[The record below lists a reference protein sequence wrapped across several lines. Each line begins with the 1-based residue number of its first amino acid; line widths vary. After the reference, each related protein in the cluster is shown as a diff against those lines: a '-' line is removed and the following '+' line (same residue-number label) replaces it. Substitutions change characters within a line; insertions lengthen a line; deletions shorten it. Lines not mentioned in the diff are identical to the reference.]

1 MQWIKKHKRHIII
14 LLITAV
20 FAIFL
25 YRYNQIER
33 IGLYD
38 TEGKTFE
45 KARVVEILQ
54 DNETESGNQI
64 GNQVVSLELLSGDY
78 RGNTVEAVS
87 SSSYLC
93 GAHCEPGMRVI
104 AEVNES
110 DDSLYVTVYSYDR
123 TWMLYAIVLLFLI
136 TLCVIGG
143 KQGFH
148 SAVALVFT
156 FVCIVFL
163 FLPMI
168 YRGISPIFAA
178 IVVAVLTTFVTMYL
192 IGGISSKSVTSM
204 IGTVAGVGISG
215 ILAVL
220 FGRLTQISGYNV
232 AEIEQL
238 EYVGQMTDVKIG
250 ELLYAGILI
259 STLGAVMDVAMSVA
273 STINEIHYRNPDL
286 SRKELFTSGIRVG
299 KDMMGTMSNT
309 LILAFTGS
317 SINTLVFMYVY
328 NYTAVQITNMYSI
341 GIEVI
346 QGIASTMGVIL
357 TVPLVSAIC
366 AWHLK
371 LKKRGERAVRLSEE
385 IGQAQS
391 SEQKDNKAQEEGMA

>member
-1 MQWIKKHKRHIII
+1 MQKLLKHKRHLII
-14 LLITAV
+14 LLITV
-20 FAIFL
+20 LFALFL
-25 YRYNQIER
+25 YRYNQIDR
-33 IGLYD
+33 VGLYD

-45 KARVVEILQ
+45 KAEVVDIIK

-64 GNQVVSLELLSGDY
+64 GDQVVSLKLLSGDY
-78 RGNTVEAVS
+78 KGNTVEAVS
-87 SSSYLC
+87 SSSYLY
-93 GAHCEPGMRVI
+93 GAHCEVGMRVI

-110 DDSLYVTVYSYDR
+110 DDSLYVTVYSQDR

-136 TLCVIGG
+136 TLCIIGG
-143 KQGFH
+143 RQGLN

-178 IVVAVLTTFVTMYL
+178 VVVAVLTTFVTMYL
-192 IGGISSKSVTSM
+192 IGGLSGKSVTSM
-204 IGTVAGVGISG
+204 IGTVAGVGISAV
-215 ILAVL
+215 LAVL
-220 FGRLTQISGYNV
+220 FGRLTGISGYNV
-232 AEIEQL
+232 SDIEQL
-238 EYVGQMTDVKIG
+238 EYVGQMTDVRIG

-259 STLGAVMDVAMSVA
+259 SALGAVMDVAMSVA
-273 STINEIHYRNPDL
+273 STISEIHYRNPEL

-328 NYTAVQITNMYSI
+328 GYTSTQITNMYSI

-346 QGIASTMGVIL
+346 QGISSTIGVIL
-357 TVPLVSAIC
+357 TVPIVSVIC

-371 LKKRGERAVRLSEE
+371 TKKRDQNES
-385 IGQAQS
+385 GQVQ
-391 SEQKDNKAQEEGMA
+391 DRV

>member
-1 MQWIKKHKRHIII
+1 MQWIKKHRRHLII
-14 LLITAV
+14 LVVTAL
-20 FAIFL
+20 FAVFL

-45 KARVVEILQ
+45 KARVVEILK
-54 DNETESGNQI
+54 DNVTESGNQI
-64 GNQVVSLELLSGDY
+64 GNQTVMLELLTGDY
-78 RGNTVEAVS
+78 KGNTVEAVS
-87 SSSYLC
+87 SSSYLY
-93 GAHCEPGMRVI
+93 GAHCEEGMRVI

-110 DDSLYVTVYSYDR
+110 DASLYVTVYSYDR
-123 TWMLYAIVLLFLI
+123 TWMLYAIVALFLV
-136 TLCVIGG
+136 TLCIIGG
-143 KQGFH
+143 RQGFN

-168 YRGISPIFAA
+168 YRGVSPILAA
-178 IVVAVLTTFVTMYL
+178 VAVAVLTTFVTMYL

-204 IGTVAGVGISG
+204 IGTVAGVGISAV
-215 ILAVL
+215 LAVI
-220 FGRLTQISGYNV
+220 FGRLTGISGYNV
-232 AEIEQL
+232 SDIEQL
-238 EYVGQMTDVKIG
+238 QYVGQMTDVKIG

-273 STINEIHYRNPDL
+273 STINEIHFRNPDL

-328 NYTAVQITNMYSI
+328 GYSARQITNMYSI
-341 GIEVI
+341 GIEII

-357 TVPLVSAIC
+357 TVPLVSVIC

-371 LKKRGERAVRLSEE
+371 VERPKQGAPAEKKDGKTAVRKKVLESV
-385 IGQAQS
+385 
-391 SEQKDNKAQEEGMA
+391 

>member
-1 MQWIKKHKRHIII
+1 MNWIKKHRRHLVI
-14 LLITAV
+14 LFITAV
-20 FAIFL
+20 FAVFL
-25 YRYNQIER
+25 YQYNQIER
-33 IGLYD
+33 VGLYD

-45 KARVVEILQ
+45 RARVVEILK
-54 DNETESGNQI
+54 DNTTESGNQI
-64 GNQVVSLELLSGDY
+64 GNQTVTLELLTGDY

-87 SSSYLC
+87 SSSYLY
-93 GAHCEPGMRVI
+93 GAHCEVGMRVI

-110 DDSLYVTVYSYDR
+110 NDSLYVTVFSYDR

-143 KQGFH
+143 KQGFN

-168 YRGISPIFAA
+168 YRGISPILAA
-178 IVVAVLTTFVTMYL
+178 VVVAVLTTFVTMYL

-204 IGTVAGVGISG
+204 IGTIAGVGISA
-215 ILAVL
+215 ILAVV
-220 FGRLTQISGYNV
+220 FGNLTQISGYNV
-232 AEIEQL
+232 SDIEQL
-238 EYVGQMTDVKIG
+238 EYVGMMTDVRIG

-259 STLGAVMDVAMSVA
+259 SALGAVMDVAMSVA
-273 STINEIHYRNPDL
+273 STINEIHFRNPDL

-328 NYTAVQITNMYSI
+328 GYTATQIMNMYSI
-341 GIEVI
+341 GIEII

-357 TVPLVSAIC
+357 TVPIVSVIC

-371 LKKRGERAVRLSEE
+371 RGTRSSNAVRQTDCADA
-385 IGQAQS
+385 GKQS
-391 SEQKDNKAQEEGMA
+391 SIPL

>member
-1 MQWIKKHKRHIII
+1 MQKLLKHKRQLII
-14 LLITAV
+14 LLITV
-20 FAIFL
+20 LFALFL
-25 YRYNQIER
+25 YRYNQIDR
-33 IGLYD
+33 VGLYD

-45 KARVVEILQ
+45 KAEVVDIIR

-64 GNQVVSLELLSGDY
+64 GDQVVSLKLLSGDY
-78 RGNTVEAVS
+78 KGNTVEAVS
-87 SSSYLC
+87 SSSYLY
-93 GAHCEPGMRVI
+93 GAHCEVGMRVI

-110 DDSLYVTVYSYDR
+110 DDSLYVTVYSQDR

-136 TLCVIGG
+136 TLCIIGG
-143 KQGFH
+143 RQGLN

-178 IVVAVLTTFVTMYL
+178 VVVAVLTTFVTMYL
-192 IGGISSKSVTSM
+192 IGGLSSKSVTSM
-204 IGTVAGVGISG
+204 IGTVAGVGISAV
-215 ILAVL
+215 LAVL
-220 FGRLTQISGYNV
+220 FGRLTGISGYNV
-232 AEIEQL
+232 SDIEQL
-238 EYVGQMTDVKIG
+238 EYVGQMTDVRIG

-259 STLGAVMDVAMSVA
+259 SALGAVMDVAMSVA
-273 STINEIHYRNPDL
+273 STISEIHYRNPEL

-328 NYTAVQITNMYSI
+328 GYTSTQITNMYSI

-346 QGIASTMGVIL
+346 QGISSTMGVIL
-357 TVPLVSAIC
+357 TVPIVSVIC

-371 LKKRGERAVRLSEE
+371 ARKK
-385 IGQAQS
+385 
-391 SEQKDNKAQEEGMA
+391 

>member
-1 MQWIKKHKRHIII
+1 MQKLLKHKRHLII
-14 LLITAV
+14 LLITV
-20 FAIFL
+20 LFALFL
-25 YRYNQIER
+25 YRYNQIDR
-33 IGLYD
+33 VGLYD

-45 KARVVEILQ
+45 KAEVVDIIK

-64 GNQVVSLELLSGDY
+64 GDQVVSLKLLSGDY
-78 RGNTVEAVS
+78 KGNTVEAVS
-87 SSSYLC
+87 SSSYLY
-93 GAHCEPGMRVI
+93 GAHCEVGMRVI

-110 DDSLYVTVYSYDR
+110 DDSLYVTVYSQDR

-136 TLCVIGG
+136 TLCIIGG
-143 KQGFH
+143 RQGLN

-178 IVVAVLTTFVTMYL
+178 VVAAVLTTFVTMYL
-192 IGGISSKSVTSM
+192 IGGLSGKSVTSM
-204 IGTVAGVGISG
+204 IGTVAGVGISAV
-215 ILAVL
+215 LAVL
-220 FGRLTQISGYNV
+220 FGRLTGISGYNV
-232 AEIEQL
+232 SDIEQL
-238 EYVGQMTDVKIG
+238 EYVGQMTDVRIG

-259 STLGAVMDVAMSVA
+259 SALGAVMDVAMSVA
-273 STINEIHYRNPDL
+273 STISEIHYRNPEL

-328 NYTAVQITNMYSI
+328 GYTSTQITNMYSI

-346 QGIASTMGVIL
+346 QGISSTMGVIL
-357 TVPLVSAIC
+357 TVPIVSVIC

-371 LKKRGERAVRLSEE
+371 TKKRDQNES
-385 IGQAQS
+385 GQVQ
-391 SEQKDNKAQEEGMA
+391 DRV

>member
-1 MQWIKKHKRHIII
+1 MQYIRKHKRQIIV
-14 LLITAV
+14 LLLTVI
-20 FAIFL
+20 FALFL
-25 YRYNQIER
+25 YKYNQIDR
-33 IGLYD
+33 IGLYE
-38 TEGKTFE
+38 TEGKTFQ
-45 KARVVEILQ
+45 KAKVVEILQ
-54 DNETESGNQI
+54 DNETESGSRI

-78 RGNTVEAVS
+78 KGNTVEAVS
-87 SSSYLC
+87 SSSYLY

-123 TWMLYAIVLLFLI
+123 SWILYAIVALFLV

-143 KQGFH
+143 KQGFY

-168 YRGISPIFAA
+168 YRGISPVFAA

-192 IGGISSKSVTSM
+192 IAGISGKSVTAM
-204 IGTVAGVGISG
+204 AGTVAGVVISG
-215 ILAVL
+215 LLAVL
-220 FGRLTQISGYNV
+220 FGKLTQISGYNV
-232 AEIEQL
+232 SDIEQL
-238 EYVGQMTDVKIG
+238 EYVGQMTNVRIG

-273 STINEIHYRNPDL
+273 STINEIHFRNPDL

-309 LILAFTGS
+309 LILAFTGT

-328 NYTAVQITNMYSI
+328 NYTASQIINMYSI

-357 TVPLVSAIC
+357 TVPFVSVIC

-371 LKKRGERAVRLSEE
+371 H
-385 IGQAQS
+385 
-391 SEQKDNKAQEEGMA
+391 KAESL

>member
-1 MQWIKKHKRHIII
+1 MHILRRHKRHLII
-14 LLITAV
+14 LLITVLFAV
-20 FAIFL
+20 FLI
-25 YRYNQIER
+25 RYNQIDR
-33 IGLYD
+33 VGLYD

-45 KARVVEILQ
+45 KARVVDIVE

-64 GNQVVSLELLSGDY
+64 GNQIVSLELLTGDY
-78 RGNTVEAVS
+78 KGNTVEAVS
-87 SSSYLC
+87 SSSYLY
-93 GAHCEPGMRVI
+93 GAHCEVGMRVI

-110 DDSLYVTVYSYDR
+110 DDSLYVTVFSQDR
-123 TWMLYAIVLLFLI
+123 TWILYAIVFLFLV

-143 KQGFH
+143 RQGLN
-148 SAVALVFT
+148 SAIALVFT

-168 YRGISPIFAA
+168 YRGISPVLAA
-178 IVVAVLTTFVTMYL
+178 AAVAVLTTFVTMYL
-192 IGGISSKSVTSM
+192 IGGLSSKSITSM
-204 IGTVAGVGISG
+204 IGTVAGVGISAV
-215 ILAVL
+215 LAVV
-220 FGRLTQISGYNV
+220 FGKIAGISGYNV
-232 AEIEQL
+232 SDIEQL
-238 EYVGQMTDVKIG
+238 EYVGQMTNVRIG

-259 STLGAVMDVAMSVA
+259 SALGAVMDVAMSVA
-273 STINEIHYRNPDL
+273 STISEIHFRNPQL

-328 NYTAVQITNMYSI
+328 GYGIVQITNMYSI
-341 GIEVI
+341 GIEII

-357 TVPLVSAIC
+357 TVPIVSVIS

-371 LKKRGERAVRLSEE
+371 WKKEAKER
-385 IGQAQS
+385 
-391 SEQKDNKAQEEGMA
+391 K

>member
-1 MQWIKKHKRHIII
+1 MQKLLKHKRHLII
-14 LLITAV
+14 LLITAL
-20 FAIFL
+20 FALFL
-25 YRYNQIER
+25 YRYNQIDR
-33 IGLYD
+33 VGLYD

-45 KARVVEILQ
+45 KAEVVDIIK

-64 GNQVVSLELLSGDY
+64 GDQVVSLKLLSGDY
-78 RGNTVEAVS
+78 KGNTVEAVS
-87 SSSYLC
+87 SSSYLY
-93 GAHCEPGMRVI
+93 GAHCEVGMRVI

-110 DDSLYVTVYSYDR
+110 DDSLYVTVYSQDR

-136 TLCVIGG
+136 TLCIIGG
-143 KQGFH
+143 RQGLN

-178 IVVAVLTTFVTMYL
+178 VVVAVLTTFVTMYL
-192 IGGISSKSVTSM
+192 IGGLSSKSVTSM
-204 IGTVAGVGISG
+204 IGTVAGVGISAV
-215 ILAVL
+215 LAVL
-220 FGRLTQISGYNV
+220 FGRLTGISGYNV
-232 AEIEQL
+232 SDIEQL
-238 EYVGQMTDVKIG
+238 EYVGQMTDVRIG

-259 STLGAVMDVAMSVA
+259 SALGAVMDVAMSVA
-273 STINEIHYRNPDL
+273 STISEIHYRNPEL

-328 NYTAVQITNMYSI
+328 GYTSTQITNMYSI

-346 QGIASTMGVIL
+346 QGISSTMGLIL
-357 TVPLVSAIC
+357 TVPIVSVIC

-371 LKKRGERAVRLSEE
+371 TKKRDQNES
-385 IGQAQS
+385 GQVQ
-391 SEQKDNKAQEEGMA
+391 DRV

>member
-1 MQWIKKHKRHIII
+1 MQKLLKHKRHLII
-14 LLITAV
+14 LLITV
-20 FAIFL
+20 LFALFL
-25 YRYNQIER
+25 YRYNQIDR
-33 IGLYD
+33 VGLYD

-45 KARVVEILQ
+45 KAEVVDIIK

-64 GNQVVSLELLSGDY
+64 GDQVVSLKLLSGDY
-78 RGNTVEAVS
+78 KGNTVEAVS
-87 SSSYLC
+87 SSSYLY
-93 GAHCEPGMRVI
+93 GAHCEVGMRVI

-110 DDSLYVTVYSYDR
+110 DDSLYVTVYSQDR

-136 TLCVIGG
+136 TLCIIGG
-143 KQGFH
+143 RQGLN

-178 IVVAVLTTFVTMYL
+178 VVVAVLTTFVTMYL
-192 IGGISSKSVTSM
+192 IGGLSSKSVTSM
-204 IGTVAGVGISG
+204 IGTVAGVGISAV
-215 ILAVL
+215 LAVL
-220 FGRLTQISGYNV
+220 FGRLTGISGYNV
-232 AEIEQL
+232 SDIEQL
-238 EYVGQMTDVKIG
+238 EYVGQMTDVRIG

-259 STLGAVMDVAMSVA
+259 SALGAVMDVAMSVA
-273 STINEIHYRNPDL
+273 STISEIHYRNPEL

-317 SINTLVFMYVY
+317 SINTLVFMYAY
-328 NYTAVQITNMYSI
+328 GYTSTQITNMYSI

-346 QGIASTMGVIL
+346 QGISSTMGVIL
-357 TVPLVSAIC
+357 TVPIVSVIC

-371 LKKRGERAVRLSEE
+371 TKKRDQNES
-385 IGQAQS
+385 GQVQ
-391 SEQKDNKAQEEGMA
+391 DRV

>member
-1 MQWIKKHKRHIII
+1 MRKLLKHKRQLII
-14 LLITAV
+14 LLITV
-20 FAIFL
+20 LFALFL
-25 YRYNQIER
+25 YRYNQIDR

-45 KARVVEILQ
+45 KAEVVDIIR

-64 GNQVVSLELLSGDY
+64 GDQVVSLKLLSGDY
-78 RGNTVEAVS
+78 KGNTVEAVS
-87 SSSYLC
+87 SSSYLY
-93 GAHCEPGMRVI
+93 GAHCEVGMRVI

-110 DDSLYVTVYSYDR
+110 DDSLYVTVYSQDR

-136 TLCVIGG
+136 TLCIIGG
-143 KQGFH
+143 RQGFN

-168 YRGISPIFAA
+168 YRGISPVFAA
-178 IVVAVLTTFVTMYL
+178 VVVAVLTTFVTMYL
-192 IGGISSKSVTSM
+192 IGGLSSKSVTSM
-204 IGTVAGVGISG
+204 IGTVAGVGISAV
-215 ILAVL
+215 LAVL
-220 FGRLTQISGYNV
+220 FGKLTGISGYNV
-232 AEIEQL
+232 SDIEQL
-238 EYVGQMTDVKIG
+238 EYVGQMTDVRIG

-259 STLGAVMDVAMSVA
+259 SALGAVMDVAMSVA
-273 STINEIHYRNPDL
+273 STISEIHYRNPEL

-328 NYTAVQITNMYSI
+328 GYSATQITNMYSI

-346 QGIASTMGVIL
+346 QGISSTMGVIL
-357 TVPLVSAIC
+357 TVPIVSVIC

-371 LKKRGERAVRLSEE
+371 AKKRGQKES
-385 IGQAQS
+385 GQL
-391 SEQKDNKAQEEGMA
+391 QESV

>member
-1 MQWIKKHKRHIII
+1 MQKLLKHKRHLII
-14 LLITAV
+14 LLITAL
-20 FAIFL
+20 FALFL
-25 YRYNQIER
+25 YRYNQIDR
-33 IGLYD
+33 VGLYD

-45 KARVVEILQ
+45 KAEVVDIIK

-64 GNQVVSLELLSGDY
+64 GDQVVSLKLLSGDY
-78 RGNTVEAVS
+78 KGNTVEAVS
-87 SSSYLC
+87 SSSYLY
-93 GAHCEPGMRVI
+93 GAHCEVGMRVI

-110 DDSLYVTVYSYDR
+110 DDSLYVTVYSQDR

-136 TLCVIGG
+136 TLCIIGG
-143 KQGFH
+143 RQGLN

-178 IVVAVLTTFVTMYL
+178 VVVAVLTTFVTMYL
-192 IGGISSKSVTSM
+192 IGGLSSKSVTSM
-204 IGTVAGVGISG
+204 IGTVAGVGISAV
-215 ILAVL
+215 LAVL
-220 FGRLTQISGYNV
+220 FGRLTGISGYNV
-232 AEIEQL
+232 SDIEQL
-238 EYVGQMTDVKIG
+238 EYVGQMTDVRIG

-259 STLGAVMDVAMSVA
+259 SALGAVMDVAMSVA
-273 STINEIHYRNPDL
+273 STISEIHYRNPEL

-328 NYTAVQITNMYSI
+328 GYTSTQITNMYSI

-346 QGIASTMGVIL
+346 QGISSTMGVIL
-357 TVPLVSAIC
+357 TVPIVSVIC

-371 LKKRGERAVRLSEE
+371 TRKNEKESHFL
-385 IGQAQS
+385 
-391 SEQKDNKAQEEGMA
+391 

>member
-1 MQWIKKHKRHIII
+1 MQKLLKHKRHLII
-14 LLITAV
+14 LLITAL
-20 FAIFL
+20 FALFL
-25 YRYNQIER
+25 YRYNQIDR
-33 IGLYD
+33 VGLYD

-45 KARVVEILQ
+45 KAEVVDIIK

-64 GNQVVSLELLSGDY
+64 GDQVVSLKLLSGDY
-78 RGNTVEAVS
+78 KGNTVEAVS
-87 SSSYLC
+87 SSSYLY
-93 GAHCEPGMRVI
+93 GAHCEVGMRVI

-110 DDSLYVTVYSYDR
+110 DDSLYVTVYSQDR
-123 TWMLYAIVLLFLI
+123 TWMLYVIVLLFLI
-136 TLCVIGG
+136 TLCIIGG
-143 KQGFH
+143 RQGLN

-178 IVVAVLTTFVTMYL
+178 VVVAVLTTFVTMYL
-192 IGGISSKSVTSM
+192 IGGLSGKSVTSM
-204 IGTVAGVGISG
+204 IGTVAGVGISAV
-215 ILAVL
+215 LAVL
-220 FGRLTQISGYNV
+220 FGRLTGISGYNV
-232 AEIEQL
+232 SDIEQL
-238 EYVGQMTDVKIG
+238 EYVGQMTDVRIG

-259 STLGAVMDVAMSVA
+259 SALGAVMDVAMSVA
-273 STINEIHYRNPDL
+273 STISEIHYRNPEL

-328 NYTAVQITNMYSI
+328 GYTSTQITNMYSI

-346 QGIASTMGVIL
+346 QGISSTMGVIL
-357 TVPLVSAIC
+357 TVPIVSVIC

-371 LKKRGERAVRLSEE
+371 ARKNEKESHFL
-385 IGQAQS
+385 
-391 SEQKDNKAQEEGMA
+391 

>member
-1 MQWIKKHKRHIII
+1 MQKLLKHKRHLII
-14 LLITAV
+14 LLITAL
-20 FAIFL
+20 FALFL
-25 YRYNQIER
+25 YRYNQIDR
-33 IGLYD
+33 VGLYD

-45 KARVVEILQ
+45 KAEVVDIIK

-64 GNQVVSLELLSGDY
+64 GDQVVSLKLLSGDY
-78 RGNTVEAVS
+78 KGNTVEAVS
-87 SSSYLC
+87 SSSYLY
-93 GAHCEPGMRVI
+93 GAHCEVGMRVI

-110 DDSLYVTVYSYDR
+110 DDSLYVTVYSQDR

-136 TLCVIGG
+136 TLCIIGG
-143 KQGFH
+143 RQGLN

-178 IVVAVLTTFVTMYL
+178 VVVAVLTTFVTMYL
-192 IGGISSKSVTSM
+192 IGGLSSKSVTSM
-204 IGTVAGVGISG
+204 IGTVAGVGISAV
-215 ILAVL
+215 LAVL
-220 FGRLTQISGYNV
+220 FGRLTGISGYNV
-232 AEIEQL
+232 SDIEQL
-238 EYVGQMTDVKIG
+238 ENVGEMTDVRIG

-259 STLGAVMDVAMSVA
+259 SALGAVMDVAMSVA
-273 STINEIHYRNPDL
+273 STISEIHYRNPEL

-328 NYTAVQITNMYSI
+328 GYTSTQITNMYSI

-346 QGIASTMGVIL
+346 QGISSTMGVIL
-357 TVPLVSAIC
+357 TVPIVSVIC

-371 LKKRGERAVRLSEE
+371 ARKK
-385 IGQAQS
+385 
-391 SEQKDNKAQEEGMA
+391 